1 MIVDL
6 NKYIEINKEIE
17 ELKEDAEMRTELNNL
32 VAAIIKGEKTYYTD
46 SKKLIDTLKIN
57 AKKEIYNRYSMWV
70 STKEGYAIKLNKTNI
85 KKINNYIN
93 KGEKNE

>member
-32 VAAIIKGEKTYYTD
+32 VAEIIKGEKEYFTD
-46 SKKLIDTLKIN
+46 SEKLIKELGIKT
-57 AKKEIYNRYSMWV
+57 KKEEYHKYGMWCGIYS
-70 STKEGYAIKLNKTNI
+70 GYKIKLNKTNI
-85 KKINNYIN
+85 EKVNNYIN